1 MFFAI
6 SFIYYI
12 AFMLKYKKFFKN
24 FGRNSE
30 FFGEIYIHI
39 VILGNK
45 FYDK

>member
-1 MFFAI
+1 
-6 SFIYYI
+6 
-12 AFMLKYKKFFKN
+12 MLINSDFLEIKNFFKK